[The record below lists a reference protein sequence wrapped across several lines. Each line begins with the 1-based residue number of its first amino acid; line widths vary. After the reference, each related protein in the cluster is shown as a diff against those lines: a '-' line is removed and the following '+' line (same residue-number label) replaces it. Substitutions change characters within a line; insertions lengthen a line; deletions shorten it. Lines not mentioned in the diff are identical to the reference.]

1 MLAAANAQAYRKLV
15 LGKMGLDVSQSTIMT
30 RQNLTERISNNYP
43 IEYFWQHCNLR
54 LPNY

>member
-43 IEYFWQHCNLR
+43 LEYFQATL
-54 LPNY
+54 